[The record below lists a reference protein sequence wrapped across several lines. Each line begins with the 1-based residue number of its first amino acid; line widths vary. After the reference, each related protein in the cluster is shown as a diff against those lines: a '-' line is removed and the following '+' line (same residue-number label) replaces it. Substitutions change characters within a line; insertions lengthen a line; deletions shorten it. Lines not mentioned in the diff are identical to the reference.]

1 MEDKIINEVKEIIN
15 QQMDRSKDYKITP
28 DMHLADDLSVD
39 SLDAVEIIMEIE
51 QRYDIE
57 IPTETALSIEHFS
70 DILDYLDENL
80 K

>member
-1 MEDKIINEVKEIIN
+1 MKEEIIKEVQEIIN
-15 QQMDRSKDYKITP
+15 QQMDRPKDQKITP

-51 QRYDIE
+51 SRYDIE

-70 DILDYLDENL
+70 DILDYLEENL
-80 K
+80 

>member
-1 MEDKIINEVKEIIN
+1 MKEKIVKEVKEIIN
-15 QQMDRSKDYKITP
+15 EQMDRPKDYKITT

-51 QRYDIE
+51 SRYDIE

-70 DILDYLDENL
+70 DILDYLEENL
-80 K
+80 